1 MFNARLSLL
10 AACSM
15 LLITACETTS
25 TTAVWKDP
33 GYAAQPMR
41 SMMVI
46 GVSQNSTN
54 RRLYEDAMVNALV
67 SKGVAAQASY
77 AQIPDANNINK
88 QSVEA
93 AIEGQSV
100 DGVLVTHVLGIDT
113 ETVYEPPMRRYGRP
127 HYGRYHSYYA
137 WAYDDVLTPG
147 YYRTYRTAR
156 LETNVYAVSSGD
168 LAWSMHSKTLD
179 PENVARAIDSVV
191 AAVIERM
198 QNDGLI

>member
-1 MFNARLSLL
+1 MLHTRFLL
-10 AACSM
+10 IAACSM

-33 GYAAQPMR
+33 RYAAQPMK
-41 SMMVI
+41 SIMVI

-77 AQIPDANNINK
+77 GQIPDANNINR
-88 QSVEA
+88 QSVEE
-93 AIEGQSV
+93 AIEGKSV

-113 ETVYEPPMRRYGRP
+113 TTVYEPPMRRYGRP
-127 HYGRYHSYYA
+127 YYGRYHSYYA

-147 YYRTYRTAR
+147 HYRTFRTAR
-156 LETNVYAVSSGD
+156 LETNVYAVGSGD
-168 LAWSMHSKTLD
+168 LAWSMHSETLD
-179 PENVARAIDSVV
+179 PANVEKAIDSVV
-191 AAVIERM
+191 AVVIERM
-198 QNDGLI
+198 QSDGLI